1 MPNVSFV
8 QADIERL
15 IRAAKRAGAVI
26 KFDVRTF
33 EATIIPDIHRA
44 GGVDPDTIS
53 TGNPLLGNLAPDGK
67 ENWDED

>member
-26 KFDVRTF
+26 KFDMRTF
-33 EATIIPDIHRA
+33 EATIIPNA
-44 GGVDPDTIS
+44 
-53 TGNPLLGNLAPDGK
+53 LGSEGKALVTSEAKLAPDGK
-67 ENWDED
+67 ENWAED